1 MILRRTMSNR
11 KILLVPVAFVL
22 VAIPHAIAQEGA
34 ADTNQPSLGDV
45 VRHQKETTKQK
56 AKRVLSDE
64 DIPGSQTHVVWGD
77 FAIQVIIPNIRI
89 SAKAP
94 ATVKMNAPY
103 SPEQKVLVW
112 FGPDLN
118 RCFDVECAKATYLRD
133 FHDKLAG
140 TPKIL
145 FETDDSVDG
154 YPARIAHLELKN
166 DVLGKM
172 LGVVALIATPF
183 SSSAP
188 TCSPARTSSAHRR
201 RIPLAPCSADAQ
213 RLPETCKPS
222 CKSGQLLTMSRCGR
236 SPSSAHGSCAL
247 AQTRPEKP
255 RLLPSW
261 SPLMPRL

>member
-1 MILRRTMSNR
+1 MSNR
-11 KILLVPVAFVL
+11 KILLVTMACVL

-188 TCSPARTSSAHRR
+188 TCMYLEKDAGEMETACEEFISSLELHMPGKY
-201 RIPLAPCSADAQ
+201 IYVQ
-213 RLPETCKPS
+213 HPS
-222 CKSGQLLTMSRCGR
+222 Y
-236 SPSSAHGSCAL
+236 
-247 AQTRPEKP
+247 
-255 RLLPSW
+255 
-261 SPLMPRL
+261 